1 MHQFCL
7 GGRVG
12 DKGEGGGGAQKKK
25 SPDFKSSEVGIS
37 ASRPNFWK
45 VCQLRL

>member
-12 DKGEGGGGAQKKK
+12 DKGEGGGVLRRKNLQ
-25 SPDFKSSEVGIS
+25 IS
-37 ASRPNFWK
+37 NLQRLASLPVDQIFGK
-45 VCQLRL
+45 CVS